1 MGEISLVAMIFKKV
15 LFVVPIFVLF
25 FTNTLLASN
34 FDNGRKIYQQHC
46 AMCHGN
52 NGNSVMAGAA
62 NFNRGEGLFQSD
74 YSLLARIKSGKNAC
88 PAYRGILSE
97 QKIFDVIAYIRTLN

>member
-1 MGEISLVAMIFKKV
+1 MIFKKV
-15 LFVVPIFVLF
+15 LLVVPILALF
-25 FTNTLLASN
+25 FSNAALAS
-34 FDNGRKIYQQHC
+34 DVANGGKIYQRYC

-62 NFNRGEGLFQSD
+62 NFNRGEGLFQSE

-97 QKIFDVIAYIRTLN
+97 QEIFDVIAYTRTLN

>member
-1 MGEISLVAMIFKKV
+1 MVAMIFKKV
-15 LFVVPIFVLF
+15 LLVVPILVLF
-25 FTNTLLASN
+25 FSNSVLAS
-34 FDNGRKIYQQHC
+34 DVVNGGQIYRQHC

-52 NGNSVMAGAA
+52 KGNSVMVGAA

>member
-1 MGEISLVAMIFKKV
+1 MGEISLVTMIFKKV
-15 LFVVPIFVLF
+15 LFVAPILVLF
-25 FTNTLLASN
+25 FSNAVLASDV
-34 FDNGRKIYQQHC
+34 DNGRQIYQRYC

-52 NGNSVMAGAA
+52 NGNSVMPGAA

>member
-1 MGEISLVAMIFKKV
+1 MGEISLGTMIFKNA
-15 LFVVPIFVLF
+15 LFAVAIFVPF
-25 FTNTLLASN
+25 FTNTLLAAN
-34 FDNGRKIYQQHC
+34 FDNGRQIYQRHC

-52 NGNSVMAGAA
+52 NGNSVMPGAA

-97 QKIFDVIAYIRTLN
+97 QKIFDVIAYLRTLN

>member
-1 MGEISLVAMIFKKV
+1 MITMVFKKV
-15 LFVVPIFVLF
+15 LFVVPILLLF
-25 FTNTLLASN
+25 FSNAVLAS
-34 FDNGRKIYQQHC
+34 DAGNGGQIYRRHC
-46 AMCHGN
+46 AMCHGQ
-52 NGNSVMAGAA
+52 NGDSVMVGAA

-97 QKIFDVIAYIRTLN
+97 QKIFDVIAYLRTLN